1 MDGNRDERPAWFVC
15 FVYGSIANITTL
27 STATELP
34 IKSNLKKSIKVS
46 FVAKDLW
53 STSYILNG
61 PFMEKLGNRHII
73 IMLLY
78 AYVSDLHM
86 SSWFSLQYHNDK

>member
-46 FVAKDLW
+46 FVAKDFW
-53 STSYILNG
+53 SMSYILNG
-61 PFMEKLGNRHII
+61 PFMEKLCNRHII
-73 IMLLY
+73 MLFY